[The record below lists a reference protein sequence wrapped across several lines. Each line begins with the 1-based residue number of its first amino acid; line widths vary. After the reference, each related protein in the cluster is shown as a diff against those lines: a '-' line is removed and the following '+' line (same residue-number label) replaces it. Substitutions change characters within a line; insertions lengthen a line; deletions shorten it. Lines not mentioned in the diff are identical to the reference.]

1 MQMQSFTKIN
11 KEKNKA
17 EVIGPELKNA
27 TERNQTE
34 GNIHSGILSNRK
46 ERAVNERKHNES
58 TNCNTN
64 KNYKQLNK
72 TRIPSETS
80 EIKLRSDL

>member
-1 MQMQSFTKIN
+1 MQMQSFIKIN

-34 GNIHSGILSNRK
+34 GNVHSGI
-46 ERAVNERKHNES
+46 
-58 TNCNTN
+58 
-64 KNYKQLNK
+64 
-72 TRIPSETS
+72 
-80 EIKLRSDL
+80 